1 MPRGLVDICPAVSY
15 CESLKELS
23 LTFDHDLPTEGI
35 ELLMRSLG
43 SSRTLEIFKLFC
55 ADLQGESTRLL
66 ANAVLESTSLVDMR
80 ITSCNLTD
88 ITCLAEAI
96 QQNNRLTR
104 VDFSMNQIS
113 DTSALAT
120 LWSCPSITYLNV
132 SQNEI
137 GSESITMSSKKLI
150 RKHFDRLASNTTLTH
165 LHLDMNPMGPDF
177 VEQLRISLQKNT
189 TLTRL
194 GFLSLTVSKEAAD
207 RIRYL
212 ISLNV
217 AGRGKVQKGLPAELI
232 PQILGR
238 VSHEPDLI
246 HGLITQAPHLW
257 LY

>member
-1 MPRGLVDICPAVSY
+1 
-15 CESLKELS
+15 
-23 LTFDHDLPTEGI
+23 
-35 ELLMRSLG
+35 
-43 SSRTLEIFKLFC
+43 
-55 ADLQGESTRLL
+55 
-66 ANAVLESTSLVDMR
+66 
-80 ITSCNLTD
+80 
-88 ITCLAEAI
+88 
-96 QQNNRLTR
+96 
-104 VDFSMNQIS
+104 
-113 DTSALAT
+113 
-120 LWSCPSITYLNV
+120 
-132 SQNEI
+132 
-137 GSESITMSSKKLI
+137 MSSKKLI